1 VESKS
6 PSVGGMAKG
15 GVTLESPASE
25 ADPGQSTTAF
35 YEAHAQE
42 YFDRTFS
49 ADLSPLYDRFLTYV
63 KPGGR
68 ILDAGSGSGR
78 DLKALHARGYD
89 LVGIDSSPTLAKIA
103 AEFSGT
109 TCLVMRLEDLALEG
123 QFDAAWACASLLH
136 IQKRK
141 LLSVLRRLRMT
152 LAQGGILFVSVQL
165 GEGEQQLPDGRY
177 FAYYTSDEFTR
188 YLYRAGFSVEQTWT
202 SEDSLQSRRGIRW
215 LNIIAHRR
223 DSTPAAGISGPA

>member
-6 PSVGGMAKG
+6 LSVGATAKG
-15 GVTLESPASE
+15 GVILEAPARE
-25 ADPGQSTTAF
+25 VDPVESTTAY
-35 YEAHAQE
+35 YEAHAHE
-42 YFDRTFS
+42 YFDRTVS
-49 ADLSPLYDRFLTYV
+49 ANLSPIYDQFLKHV

-78 DLKALHARGYD
+78 DLKALRARGYD

-103 AEFSGT
+103 AEFSRT
-109 TCLVMRLEDLALEG
+109 TCLVMHLEDLAFERP
-123 QFDAAWACASLLH
+123 FDAAWACASLLH
-136 IQKRK
+136 IPKLK

-152 LAQGGILFVSVQL
+152 LAQGGVLFVSVQL

-188 YLYRAGFSVEQTWT
+188 CLHRAGFSVGQTWT
-202 SEDSLQSRRGIRW
+202 SEDTLHSRRGIRW

-223 DSTPAAGISGPA
+223 DSTPSSGISGPA